1 MSAEVKLLQGIG
13 LLYLVLGKALE
24 NSQTHKIDWN
34 VGHAIFLISY
44 GWEVGRRIKD
54 ELMKRNSSLFGSMA
68 AQFTTLLPIYDL
80 VLLGPAR
87 KCAEKNAGLASL
99 GFGNWDIA
107 YREILQKRLHKDRV
121 HTQACDHPFDYY
133 WICCLLYQ
141 AIFQLYFVFFI
152 SQRLKRER
160 QEKFEHATLA
170 ILTVLNFWG
179 SFGNFK
185 LGRFWLFW
193 LGALIANL
201 LPLHFNTGELKREES
216 KSMSSIETCGT
227 SYSLSSRKTLVTA
240 WPRDEKPPEKDAWM
254 KILPKIFKITGY
266 ILVLVFF
273 FPFTMKQGAEEAII
287 CAAVLAVL
295 VTSLMEK
302 PLKFVEN
309 IGELAGRQIYY
320 TIAGLFIL
328 TLSVVIFSSLIAG
341 FLNGNRDAA
350 ILENAQYM
358 QRKYIMEE
366 CRPLDHINRPQPYAY
381 CEYPEGAGEHKI
393 LLVGDFYATT
403 DAPYLFKQ
411 FSLRYD
417 KFRVFA
423 ERGYHPL
430 NFGYGN
436 HPKEHNKLI
445 KILRQFRPTAM
456 IIEQDFAGERMGIP
470 LNGSDPMMATYR
482 ANINTFLKLNVS
494 RIIVTGAR
502 ARTRPDGHLKR
513 LENFLK
519 APEDVPLAEFTQNLA
534 LARGYSYKRLKSIHE
549 KVTPVYLD
557 EFFQIGNNMTFVDPL
572 SFVAYFDDRMALTD
586 LGAKMA
592 AKYFSK
598 ICDVALGIDE
608 IDDEYL
614 DEGFE
619 PTVSPPEAP
628 IRPRNFT
635 PTVAPPPARLE
646 TNITNNGLLVL
657 ELEPKNK
664 TTKLP

>member
-24 NSQTHKIDWN
+24 NSQTYKIDWN
-34 VGHAIFLISY
+34 VGYAIFLISY

-80 VLLGPAR
+80 VLLGLSVASLFLYQGPAR

-121 HTQACDHPFDYY
+121 HTQDCDHPFDYF

-141 AIFQLYFVFFI
+141 AIFQLYFVFFV

-193 LGALIANL
+193 FGALIANL
-201 LPLHFNTGELKREES
+201 LPLHFNTDELKREES

-227 SYSLSSRKTLVTA
+227 SYTLSSRKTLVTA
-240 WPRDEKPPEKDAWM
+240 WPRDEKPPQKDAWL
-254 KILPKIFKITGY
+254 KVFPKIFKITGY

-273 FPFTMKQGAEEAII
+273 FPFTMRRGAEEVII

-295 VTSLMEK
+295 ISSLMER
-302 PLKFVEN
+302 PLRFVEN
-309 IGELAGRQIYY
+309 IGVLAGTLLWAVFLLIHPIQFAVRRAALVPPADEAGLVLPLAFCAGIVLHFAFARPVAKMENKQIYY

-328 TLSVVIFSSLIAG
+328 TLS
-341 FLNGNRDAA
+341 
-350 ILENAQYM
+350 
-358 QRKYIMEE
+358 
-366 CRPLDHINRPQPYAY
+366 PYAY

-619 PTVSPPEAP
+619 PTVSPPE
-628 IRPRNFT
+628 
-635 PTVAPPPARLE
+635 E
-646 TNITNNGLLVL
+646 
-657 ELEPKNK
+657 
-664 TTKLP
+664 